1 MPRTNKFHSDKRNLR
16 PFRVMR
22 SLIFLRI
29 VVVYNFVVDTRYE
42 LMASGLA
49 TASVLQS
56 KIKYLLSNAFIAS
69 SPNFA
74 CIFSKKESFVVSSTV
89 SLFSISPSTALAE
102 LAILPR

>member
-42 LMASGLA
+42 LMASG
-49 TASVLQS
+49 
-56 KIKYLLSNAFIAS
+56 
-69 SPNFA
+69 
-74 CIFSKKESFVVSSTV
+74 
-89 SLFSISPSTALAE
+89 
-102 LAILPR
+102 